1 MTKHIATRIAEAL
14 AHSNRSVRALAR
26 VLTWLLSFHR
36 YGRKATVAYT
46 VSDPENVYFV
56 FAKDIIGDDQ
66 RTGYVTGR
74 TRASFKARYFRGLL
88 VLRVL

>member
-36 YGRKATVAYT
+36 YGRKATVSYT
-46 VSDPENVYFV
+46 ISYPESVYFV
-56 FAKDIIGDDQ
+56 SATDVIDEDQ
-66 RTGYVTGR
+66 RTCYVTGR